1 VSTVAERLNRMAD
14 MSGLDGFAE
23 ELRQIARDM
32 TASPATMEQ
41 PAPVANGHTPSWEL
55 VIADM
60 KARDNLGR
68 AGYGTALQPHNGRN
82 SLVDAYQEALD
93 LAVYLRNA
101 IEEQKARHP
110 IGGSQP

>member
-1 VSTVAERLNRMAD
+1 MNSVAERLNRLAD

-41 PAPVANGHTPSWEL
+41 PAPVANTCTPSWEL

-68 AGYGTALQPHNGRN
+68 ARYGVPLQPHNGRN
-82 SLVDAYQEALD
+82 SLVDAYQEVLD

-101 IEEQKARHP
+101 IEEQRHATGAP
-110 IGGSQP
+110 QQ